1 MLVLPPA
8 DAAAGGAAGTA
19 AASGAAAAPA
29 ISPCPLLPRPLAAQA
44 VRGTAA
50 DRRPLPPRGLRVR
63 APTAHHRR
71 TMGLRPLPV
80 AACPPPAAR
89 HRRPTQAGAGPRRR
103 RPGRSSRAGAA
114 PPCCRLRL
122 LGRLG
127 SRIRALPPPTP
138 LRRGEGRRVATSAA
152 ASTAPCTTLRPR
164 RHTLGV
170 APAPVPG
177 CRFRR
182 LRSPCFRP
190 GPAAA
195 RTCACA
201 TPTTTS
207 KIAHRIVSATQR
219 RRPPLVR
226 ALLLRAV
233 HQSLAAARVTRRFH
247 PWARWG
253 ALESLLQGSKEVQQA
268 RQTAPAL
275 QERLRP

>member
-1 MLVLPPA
+1 MRTRLR
-8 DAAAGGAAGTA
+8 AGPRRRRRRRERPRRYRRSRCCHARRRRRQYGARLRIGSRSRRGVSE
-19 AASGAAAAPA
+19 SG
-29 ISPCPLLPRPLAAQA
+29 
-44 VRGTAA
+44 
-50 DRRPLPPRGLRVR
+50 RRR
-63 APTAHHRR
+63 HRR
-71 TMGLRPLPV
+71 TMGLLPLPV
-80 AACPPPAAR
+80 AAGRPPAAR

-114 PPCCRLRL
+114 PPCRRLRL

-226 ALLLRAV
+226 ALLLPARAV
-233 HQSLAAARVTRRFH
+233 HQSLAAARLTRRFH

-268 RQTAPAL
+268 RQTAPAR